1 MKISE
6 MEYHHG
12 EYTSLEGKINTM
24 LGNREFPAIFSV
36 CVESFPHV
44 VPAIQY
50 RKKREIEPEMPDW
63 LAFKVICKYAP
74 PLFEHSIMESLS
86 EFVKSTRLLAKHE
99 NGYLKAIDSAL
110 ELESNAQSIWS
121 QIERQQ
127 GISLQ
132 ALENEYTDFSSK
144 MIDIEDIAQSIWKQ
158 IKQHKYFN
166 QNSYNEH
173 KDFPN
178 MMVYIINLWEQLGII
193 SRKQEINNSRIYFR
207 SRLNED
213 VEGVCLNCGVHAK
226 GHKELFFKPI
236 VCQKCGIE
244 GYYHI
249 RYPNTQE

>member
-12 EYTSLEGKINTM
+12 EYTSLESKINRM
-24 LGNREFPAIFSV
+24 LENREFPAIFSV
-36 CVESFPHV
+36 CVESFPHI

-50 RKKREIEPEMPDW
+50 RKKREIEPEMPEW

-74 PLFEHSIMESLS
+74 PLFEHTFIETLF

-99 NGYLKAIDSAL
+99 NGYLNAIESAL

-127 GISLQ
+127 GISIKD
-132 ALENEYTDFSSK
+132 LENEYKDFPS
-144 MIDIEDIAQSIWKQ
+144 MTIDLEDIARSIWSQ
-158 IKQHKYFN
+158 IKQ
-166 QNSYNEH
+166 QNHYNEH

-178 MMVYIINLWEQLGII
+178 MTVYIVNIWEQLGII

-207 SRLNED
+207 SPLNEE
-213 VEGVCLNCGVHAK
+213 VEGVCLNCGLHAK
-226 GHKELFFKPI
+226 DHKDLFFRPI
-236 VCQKCGIE
+236 VCQKCGIV

-249 RYPNTQE
+249 RYPNAQE

>member
-6 MEYHHG
+6 MEYHHE
-12 EYTSLEGKINTM
+12 EYISLEGNIKKM
-24 LGNREFPAIFSV
+24 LDNREFPMIFSV
-36 CVESFPHV
+36 CVETFPHI

-74 PLFEHSIMESLS
+74 TLFEHSIMGSLS
-86 EFVKSTRLLAKHE
+86 EFIKSTRLLAKHE
-99 NGYLKAIDSAL
+99 NGYLKAIESAL

-132 ALENEYTDFSSK
+132 DLENEYKDFSS
-144 MIDIEDIAQSIWKQ
+144 MTIDLEDIAQSIWNQ
-158 IKQHKYFN
+158 IKQQTFFI
-166 QNSYNEH
+166 QDLYNEN

-178 MMVYIINLWEQLGII
+178 MMVYLVNIWEQLDII
-193 SRKQEINNSRIYFR
+193 LRKQEKNNSRIYFR
-207 SRLNED
+207 SQLNEEI
-213 VEGVCLNCGVHAK
+213 EGVCLNCGVHAK

-249 RYPNTQE
+249 RYPNSQE